1 MKLANYICLF
11 LAETW
16 IRKSWYSRKLFLPS
30 GQDWD
35 CADWC
40 WSKHNPGPAAEQHH
54 NIHNRMFPP
63 CLTRGNTHR
72 LLSFWY
78 LPRTNC
84 AYRVS
89 EKINRILVQMAIN
102 PPKSF
107 RNGKNLECFRKFSKN
122 AALMSTKIVKIDGEN
137 NREPAWKAW
146 GCESCLTSLP

>member
-1 MKLANYICLF
+1 MNKENRDIPGNYSCLVARTGIV
-11 LAETW
+11 LTGA
-16 IRKSWYSRKLFLPS
+16 
-30 GQDWD
+30 
-35 CADWC
+35 
-40 WSKHNPGPAAEQHH
+40 GPNTILVQQHH

-107 RNGKNLECFRKFSKN
+107 RNGKNLECFRKFSIN

-137 NREPAWKAW
+137 NREPA
-146 GCESCLTSLP
+146 